1 MSPRRPDVLRGWRPD
16 PRRQLRDAWARLQ
29 GGAWASAQ
37 CGLAAAMAW
46 AFSSEVLGHPRP
58 FFASVAAVVALGLTG
73 GGRLR
78 RTAELAAGVAV
89 GVAVGDGWVS
99 LFGQGIWQIGVVV
112 FLSLMAAVAVNGGG
126 LAVTQAAVQAV
137 FVVALP
143 RTPLSGVH
151 RWQDAV
157 VGGVV
162 ALLVAALLPADPW
175 KDANRLRTRYL
186 ADLSSVL
193 RDAAQAVRGGSS
205 TEAAEALARGR
216 VLEQVLARW
225 DGALSAG
232 RESARI
238 SLLRRHKGDPREAQ
252 LLVALSRATRNLR
265 VLVRRVVVALETG
278 DPLPACLP
286 DLLEELAA
294 MLDPVTAAEDALA
307 PLIELASR
315 LNPVT
320 LGATS
325 LSGQVVVAQLR
336 VALVDLLSGL
346 GLEQDRAREALP
358 SLQP

>member
-1 MSPRRPDVLRGWRPD
+1 MQP
-16 PRRQLRDAWARLQ
+16 LRDAWSRVRA
-29 GGAWASAQ
+29 GAWASAQ
-37 CGLAAAMAW
+37 CGLAAAAAW

-89 GVAVGDGWVS
+89 GVAVGDAWVG

-112 FLSLMAAVAVNGGG
+112 FLALMVAVAVNGGG

-175 KDANRLRTRYL
+175 KDARRLRERYL
-186 ADLSSVL
+186 QDLALVL
-193 RDAAQAVRGGSS
+193 RDTAQAVRSGSA
-205 TEAAEALARGR
+205 TEAAEALGRGR
-216 VLEQVLARW
+216 VLEPVLARW
-225 DGALSAG
+225 EGALSAG
-232 RESARI
+232 REAARI
-238 SLLRRHKGDPREAQ
+238 TPFRRDKGDPRDAQ
-252 LLVALSRATRNLR
+252 LLLAITRATRNLR
-265 VLVRRVVVALETG
+265 VLVRRVMVALETG
-278 DPLPACLP
+278 DPLPDALP
-286 DLLEELAA
+286 ELLDSLAVA
-294 MLDPVTAAEDALA
+294 LEPRTSSEDAVG
-307 PLIELASR
+307 PLIELAAR
-315 LNPVT
+315 LDPVE
-320 LGATS
+320 LGTSS

-336 VALVDLLSGL
+336 VALVDLLDGL
-346 GLEQDRAREALP
+346 GLPHARAREALP
-358 SLQP
+358 LLRPGR